1 MACDEWVLGRRKET
15 DRLEY
20 GEAILRA
27 ASQPRSKW
35 FIRAGMAESKSG
47 LARRIHHLTNVHPR
61 GMGALAAILAI
72 GTAALLLLS
81 PGWAEE
87 NPPQP
92 PVKSPA
98 GNLPFIEIESKFVEM
113 SMTPEAARAFF
124 QTEQIDAETILS
136 ANEAMDLLIRLDRQ
150 KGVDIVSAPRVTT
163 KSGQRATI
171 QIVREF
177 AYPTEF
183 DPPKTSPEGVQ
194 MPVWPSQFVVE
205 PVGITIDVEPSVTSD
220 NRILCKV
227 NPRLVEFLG
236 FMSYDPPIPVPSQ
249 KHPPGTALKSDAAEK
264 TKTGIM
270 ERMNSSVQGAMESVS
285 RGGNA
290 VPYQQPI
297 FRRREVDPLRHARS
311 QQTGLRHQPSPPLR
325 GLRGSPRIFAGRRG
339 EMSLYGRA
347 FPRPVKTY
355 FLTETRSKIV
365 GVHASACS

>member
-183 DPPKTSPEGVQ
+183 DPPKTSRKEFKCLYGH
-194 MPVWPSQFVVE
+194 PSSLSNQSAS
-205 PVGITIDVEPSVTSD
+205 PLMS
-220 NRILCKV
+220 
-227 NPRLVEFLG
+227 NP
-236 FMSYDPPIPVPSQ
+236 
-249 KHPPGTALKSDAAEK
+249 
-264 TKTGIM
+264 
-270 ERMNSSVQGAMESVS
+270 
-285 RGGNA
+285 
-290 VPYQQPI
+290 
-297 FRRREVDPLRHARS
+297 
-311 QQTGLRHQPSPPLR
+311 PSPPTTA
-325 GLRGSPRIFAGRRG
+325 SSA
-339 EMSLYGRA
+339 
-347 FPRPVKTY
+347 
-355 FLTETRSKIV
+355 RSIP
-365 GVHASACS
+365 AWWSFSDS